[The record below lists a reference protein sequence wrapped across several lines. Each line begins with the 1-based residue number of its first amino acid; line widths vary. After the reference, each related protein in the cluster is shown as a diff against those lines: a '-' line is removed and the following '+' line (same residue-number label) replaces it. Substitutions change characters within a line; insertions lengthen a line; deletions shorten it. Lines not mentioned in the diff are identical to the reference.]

1 MFAKYLKNSDGMLN
15 LIFRLS
21 SQFSKLRKKQIF
33 FLLSLMIALAFAEA
47 ISLASIVPFVGVFVN
62 PDIFYTH
69 PWLVYFINFFEI
81 KNDNE
86 LFLFVSVTF
95 ILIIILSFFIK
106 LLFIFLSNRIT
117 TYTEADF
124 KTKIFQYSINQSYS
138 YHLEQNSNI
147 VMSNI
152 MQKTQAIAS
161 FLNSFIQILSSLMI
175 LVFLMTVLIL
185 IKPVVTISI
194 GVVLILF
201 FILVSLINR
210 KKILKNSETISKSQ
224 NKIVDIFQDSVG
236 YFGEIT
242 LYSLQNIF
250 ITKFNKFSYQI
261 AESFKYNKNIG
272 ESPRI
277 YLEYFALIS
286 LAILIFLLNQS
297 KNEITDSLTI
307 LAALGLGAQKILPLI
322 NRIHSS
328 YTNMRSLQMLN
339 KETLDILDKSKIE
352 NFKESFSEKILLKNF
367 IKLNNVCFSY
377 NDNKNQ
383 ILKNIN
389 LEIKKGSKVGIKG
402 TTGSGKSTLGNI
414 LISLLN
420 PTQGQLYID
429 DVLINHQNKLAWQK
443 NIAIVPQNVFLN
455 DVSIA
460 ENIAIGIEPKD
471 IDLEKVRKFA
481 KLAQINNFIERNSN
495 QYNEKVGERGVKL
508 SGGQRQRIGIAR
520 ALYREAKVIVFDEAT
535 NQLDEETENLI
546 MQSINNFD
554 SEITVVFITHR
565 LSTLKY
571 CDQIIDLDKF

>member
-1 MFAKYLKNSDGMLN
+1 L
-15 LIFRLS
+15 
-21 SQFSKLRKKQIF
+21 
-33 FLLSLMIALAFAEA
+33 
-47 ISLASIVPFVGVFVN
+47 P
-62 PDIFYTH
+62 
-69 PWLVYFINFFEI
+69 
-81 KNDNE
+81 
-86 LFLFVSVTF
+86 
-95 ILIIILSFFIK
+95 
-106 LLFIFLSNRIT
+106 
-117 TYTEADF
+117 
-124 KTKIFQYSINQSYS
+124 
-138 YHLEQNSNI
+138 
-147 VMSNI
+147 
-152 MQKTQAIAS
+152 
-161 FLNSFIQILSSLMI
+161 
-175 LVFLMTVLIL
+175 
-185 IKPVVTISI
+185 
-194 GVVLILF
+194 
-201 FILVSLINR
+201 
-210 KKILKNSETISKSQ
+210 
-224 NKIVDIFQDSVG
+224 
-236 YFGEIT
+236 
-242 LYSLQNIF
+242 
-250 ITKFNKFSYQI
+250 TKFNKFAYQI

-286 LAILIFLLNQS
+286 LAILIFFLNQS

-339 KETLDILDKSKIE
+339 KETLDILDKSKSE

-367 IKLNNVCFSY
+367 IKLNNVSFSY

-481 KLAQINNFIERNSN
+481 KLAQINNFIEKNSN

-520 ALYREAKVIVFDEAT
+520 ALYREAKLIVFDEAT

>member
-1 MFAKYLKNSDGMLN
+1 
-15 LIFRLS
+15 
-21 SQFSKLRKKQIF
+21 
-33 FLLSLMIALAFAEA
+33 
-47 ISLASIVPFVGVFVN
+47 
-62 PDIFYTH
+62 
-69 PWLVYFINFFEI
+69 
-81 KNDNE
+81 
-86 LFLFVSVTF
+86 
-95 ILIIILSFFIK
+95 
-106 LLFIFLSNRIT
+106 
-117 TYTEADF
+117 
-124 KTKIFQYSINQSYS
+124 
-138 YHLEQNSNI
+138 
-147 VMSNI
+147 
-152 MQKTQAIAS
+152 
-161 FLNSFIQILSSLMI
+161 
-175 LVFLMTVLIL
+175 
-185 IKPVVTISI
+185 
-194 GVVLILF
+194 
-201 FILVSLINR
+201 
-210 KKILKNSETISKSQ
+210 
-224 NKIVDIFQDSVG
+224 
-236 YFGEIT
+236 
-242 LYSLQNIF
+242 
-250 ITKFNKFSYQI
+250 
-261 AESFKYNKNIG
+261 
-272 ESPRI
+272 
-277 YLEYFALIS
+277 
-286 LAILIFLLNQS
+286 
-297 KNEITDSLTI
+297 
-307 LAALGLGAQKILPLI
+307 
-322 NRIHSS
+322 
-328 YTNMRSLQMLN
+328 MRSLQMLN
-339 KETLDILDKSKIE
+339 KETLDILDKSKSE

-367 IKLNNVCFSY
+367 IKLNNVSFSY

-481 KLAQINNFIERNSN
+481 KLAQINNFIEKNSN

-520 ALYREAKVIVFDEAT
+520 ALYREAKLIVFDEAT